1 MNKPVKIVP
10 PEEATEDAGKN
21 ERKRG
26 SLLERAG
33 NAFGFDRL
41 APAKVPPRLPDAKKR
56 MPPLKA
62 AMPAVAPEPTGSV
75 PMAAP
80 PAPAPV
86 SAPAP
91 QAAAVPVRPQREE
104 VSGPAVSFPAKTHAV
119 SREQLRAHALIDP
132 DAATSALFEE
142 FRIVKRQVLATAQAE
157 GTALSRR
164 VLVTSPHMSEG
175 KTFCSINLALAL
187 AAEQD
192 IEVLLVDADF
202 AKPSIAKR
210 LGLDAGAG
218 LMDALAGSST
228 QVEDSVLRTDIA
240 NFFILPAGQRTQRDA
255 EMLASERTFEVLG
268 RLTRGA
274 PNRVLVFD
282 SPPALAA
289 SPAAELAKHVGQ
301 TLLVAR
307 ADNTPRVALEDAVDL
322 LAGCRD
328 IRLLLNDA
336 TFSPSGRS
344 FGRYYGMGE

>member
-10 PEEATEDAGKN
+10 PADGPEERGGN
-21 ERKRG
+21 EPKRG

-56 MPPLKA
+56 MPSLKSTPPA
-62 AMPAVAPEPTGSV
+62 ADLASAPVPAPTPAPPTPVSE
-75 PMAAP
+75 
-80 PAPAPV
+80 PAPAP
-86 SAPAP
+86 A
-91 QAAAVPVRPQREE
+91 RPKREE
-104 VSGPAVSFPAKTHAV
+104 VSGPAVRFPAKKQAV
-119 SREQLRAHALIDP
+119 SREQLRAYALIDP

-157 GTALSRR
+157 GTALFRR
-164 VLVTSPHMSEG
+164 VLVTSPHMGEG

-202 AKPSIAKR
+202 AKPSIARR
-210 LGLDAGAG
+210 LGLETGTG
-218 LMDALAGSST
+218 LMDALAGST
-228 QVEDSVLRTDIA
+228 TPVENSVLRTDIA
-240 NFFILPAGQRTQRDA
+240 NLFVLQAGQRTQRDA
-255 EMLASERTFEVLG
+255 ELLASERTFEVLG

-274 PNRVLVFD
+274 PHRILVFD

-307 ADNTPRVALEDAVDL
+307 ADNTSRVALEDAVDL

>member
-10 PEEATEDAGKN
+10 PADGPEERGGN
-21 ERKRG
+21 EPKRG

-41 APAKVPPRLPDAKKR
+41 APARVPPRLPDAKKR
-56 MPPLKA
+56 MPPLK
-62 AMPAVAPEPTGSV
+62 S
-75 PMAAP
+75 AP
-80 PAPAPV
+80 PAPDPQASAPV
-86 SAPAP
+86 PAPAPTAPTPVYESAPAP
-91 QAAAVPVRPQREE
+91 ARPKREE
-104 VSGPAVSFPAKTHAV
+104 VSGPAVRFPAKNHAV

-142 FRIVKRQVLATAQAE
+142 FRIVKRQVLATAQAD

-164 VLVTSPHMSEG
+164 VLVTSPHMGEG

-202 AKPSIAKR
+202 AKPSIARR
-210 LGLDAGAG
+210 LGLETGAG
-218 LMDALAGSST
+218 LMDALAGST
-228 QVEDSVLRTDIA
+228 TPVENSVLRTDIA
-240 NFFILPAGQRTQRDA
+240 NLFVLPAGQRTQRDA
-255 EMLASERTFEVLG
+255 ELLASERTFEVLG

-274 PNRVLVFD
+274 PNRILVFD

-307 ADNTPRVALEDAVDL
+307 ADNTSRVALEDAVDL

>member
-1 MNKPVKIVP
+1 MNKPVKIVAP
-10 PEEATEDAGKN
+10 AESPEDRGEN
-21 ERKRG
+21 EPKRG

-33 NAFGFDRL
+33 SAFGFDRL

-56 MPPLKA
+56 MPPLKSA
-62 AMPAVAPEPTGSV
+62 TPGAEPLTS
-75 PMAAP
+75 A
-80 PAPAPV
+80 PAPAP
-86 SAPAP
+86 STAAPAP
-91 QAAAVPVRPQREE
+91 LAAPSPEQVSTRPKREE
-104 VSGPAVSFPAKTHAV
+104 ISGPAVKFPAKKHAV

-142 FRIVKRQVLATAQAE
+142 FRIVKRQVLATAQAD

-164 VLVTSPHMSEG
+164 VLVTSPHMGEG

-202 AKPSIAKR
+202 AKPSIAGR
-210 LGLDAGAG
+210 LGLETGTG

-228 QVEDSVLRTDIA
+228 PVENSVLRTDIA
-240 NFFILPAGQRTQRDA
+240 NLFVLPAGQQTRRDA
-255 EMLASERTFEVLG
+255 ELLASERTFEVLG